1 METNNTKKTVWSVT
15 DLLSKLKVD
24 FKPIWQEKD
33 EQNVDGLENPTE
45 ATKETECAFIE
56 VTVKDEEGKERLMKF
71 NYLDLYG
78 FIYFIGNEELRRQLA
93 LRYERDIVYLPYEVT
108 FKIDDAE
115 KAAGVAKR
123 RIELPI
129 DEVAMAMVK
138 AKAMVLEG
146 STQAESDEQLEVWRT
161 TKINNIPNQI
171 KETYENKSKESSQ
184 ESTSEESGE
193 KGSEEGKEITLLD

>member
-1 METNNTKKTVWSVT
+1 MEKNKKTEWSVT
-15 DLLSKLKVD
+15 DLISKLKVV
-24 FKPIWQEKD
+24 FKPIWQEKE

-45 ATKETECAFIE
+45 ATRETECAFIE

-108 FKIDDAE
+108 FRIDEEE
-115 KAAGVAKR
+115 KKAGVAKR

-129 DEVAMAMVK
+129 DEVAMAMVR

-146 STQAESDEQLEVWRT
+146 STQAESDEQLKVWRT

-171 KETYENKSKESSQ
+171 KETYETKSKESSK
-184 ESTSEESGE
+184 EGNEKGGE
-193 KGSEEGKEITLLD
+193 KSSEEGKEITLLD

>member
-1 METNNTKKTVWSVT
+1 METNKKTVWSVT

-56 VTVKDEEGKERLMKF
+56 VNVKDEEGKEKLMKF

-129 DEVAMAMVK
+129 DEVAMAMVR

-146 STQAESDEQLEVWRT
+146 SAQADSDEQLEIWRT
-161 TKINNIPNQI
+161 NKINNLPNQI
-171 KETYENKSKESSQ
+171 KETYESKEGSGESSI
-184 ESTSEESGE
+184 EVSEETSSS
-193 KGSEEGKEITLLD
+193 SEEGKEIILLD